1 MNKSNNYL
9 FTVVIKSASMRENQD
24 RVIHQILR
32 FSLGSCR
39 IACQS
44 CCSPSLA
51 IFPVLSQTELSQEKD
66 LRRSQQLESYRR
78 EKTHILAFC
87 CQTWPELSR
96 PGLHQT
102 PEDVSWDVAPVAA
115 DPLSSEERGSMDQ
128 TGISRKNNSVQ

>member
-24 RVIHQILR
+24 RVINQILR
-32 FSLGSCR
+32 FSLGSGR

-44 CCSPSLA
+44 CRSPSLA

-78 EKTHILAFC
+78 EKKKPTFEHSAVK
-87 CQTWPELSR
+87 
-96 PGLHQT
+96 PGLNCQGLDST
-102 PEDVSWDVAPVAA
+102 RLLKMCREMW
-115 DPLSSEERGSMDQ
+115 LL
-128 TGISRKNNSVQ
+128 